1 LPDLSRRFVITT
13 AAGLAASNVLPA
25 KSQPFD
31 QDVCFRIE
39 PTERFLEIRR
49 LQKALAEMKDLDAL
63 YADTWNRLILLQRE
77 ISATPRTPAELL
89 E

>member
-63 YADTWNRLILLQRE
+63 YADRWNRLILLQRE